1 MKGLKDIYHLIR
13 QLNTL
18 PKTVPPGFLWPTP
31 AKSNNTI
38 SITHP
43 QSAPG
48 VG

>member
-1 MKGLKDIYHLIR
+1 MKGLRDTYNLTR

-31 AKSNNTI
+31 AKTKNII

-43 QSAPG
+43 QLAPD